1 MLSRIS
7 IVLAFLCN
15 DSNTPFWTL
24 NFFVNGEK
32 DLHLKKYIYA
42 DCVTSLYL
50 ANIAINIPRSMTD
63 YQLILKTTTTILT
76 TSSLI
81 MPSTSMPI
89 IELCLYLTSVQIKD
103 SCGKPTTVVSETN
116 ASREQYTIIKEKK
129 DLHEPTN
136 FPLRKKRTTLDDN

>member
-15 DSNTPFWTL
+15 DSNTPLWTL

-32 DLHLKKYIYA
+32 DLHSKKNA
-42 DCVTSLYL
+42 DLVTSLYL
-50 ANIAINIPRSMTD
+50 TNIAINIPRSMTD

-81 MPSTSMPI
+81 MPSTSIPI
-89 IELCLYLTSVQIKD
+89 IELCLYLTSVYRLKIHVASQQQWCLKLTRHENNTRSSQTRKI
-103 SCGKPTTVVSETN
+103 STSRRIFLQGK
-116 ASREQYTIIKEKK
+116 REQ
-129 DLHEPTN
+129 L
-136 FPLRKKRTTLDDN
+136 

>member
-15 DSNTPFWTL
+15 DSNTPLWTL

-32 DLHLKKYIYA
+32 DLHSKKNA
-42 DCVTSLYL
+42 DLVTSLYL
-50 ANIAINIPRSMTD
+50 TNIAINIPRSMTD

-81 MPSTSMPI
+81 MPWTSIPI
-89 IELCLYLTSVQIKD
+89 IELCLYLTSVYRLKIHVASQQQWCLKLTRHENNTRSSRTRKI
-103 SCGKPTTVVSETN
+103 SMSRRIFLQGK
-116 ASREQYTIIKEKK
+116 REQ
-129 DLHEPTN
+129 L
-136 FPLRKKRTTLDDN
+136 